1 MDKNTINNQVTLKAI
16 YEIVSMRP
24 VVKKS
29 KCHTINKLVRTIRG
43 LKKKKGSEEKTKK
56 FAAKADRLAALLPII
71 KKIPADDIFKFALT
85 NNVFGTTMAN
95 EENHHGA
102 LTKLTKDKSLQ
113 TAVEKFKEK
122 NKEHISRLPHLFA
135 LWSMQKRHHA
145 DKAIKTSE
153 NIREQPADSDSNIPI
168 RNKEGNKFSKK
179 EVEQNLI
186 DNSQNNSEVGKN
198 ESISDDNSST
208 TSEEGSLINDANVG
222 NADDVKSAD
231 KSIFNSDSDE
241 NVENVDDVKSADK
254 PIHNADSDENI
265 SIDFSTSTDCDPMN
279 SDTDINTEEENE
291 STDTDVPIP
300 RVGNSPE
307 SNKVTEFKMSNSL
320 NPDAEIRKINLDD
333 LSDEE
338 VPIHAADKSHESK
351 QLTKLE
357 SKKIKKSSFFIYSDN
372 SCSSEE
378 DNIKSEDEE
387 KSENIE
393 IEEQPERSRLNQS
406 FFRGRRDNFSDRG
419 RGRNQ
424 QHKEREHSMDG
435 KIQIRG
441 RGRGR
446 GRGLRFSGRGRSFN
460 QSRGGKRPY
469 DGSDANF
476 TQPGD
481 TPQFPVDNPVK
492 KVYHEKARD
501 IEVLHPS
508 WAAKKKQKE
517 RETGIPVFQGKK
529 IRFD

>member
-1 MDKNTINNQVTLKAI
+1 
-16 YEIVSMRP
+16 MRP

-71 KKIPADDIFKFALT
+71 KKIPADDIFQFALT

-338 VPIHAADKSHESK
+338 VPIHAADKSH
-351 QLTKLE
+351 
-357 SKKIKKSSFFIYSDN
+357 D
-372 SCSSEE
+372 
-378 DNIKSEDEE
+378 
-387 KSENIE
+387 
-393 IEEQPERSRLNQS
+393 
-406 FFRGRRDNFSDRG
+406 DRG

-435 KIQIRG
+435 KIQI

-517 RETGIPVFQGKK
+517 RETGIPVFSGKENK
-529 IRFD
+529 I